1 MDELKLKLST
11 RFTRKMV
18 SKMISRS
25 IRKKY
30 GYNIDIHLEDLD
42 IESIDGETNVTA
54 NVELRFSNDELV
66 RLLQKVGLD

>member
-1 MDELKLKLST
+1 MDEFKLKLST

-30 GYNIDIHLEDLD
+30 GYKIDIHLEDLD
-42 IESIDGETNVTA
+42 IESLDGETNVKA
-54 NVELRFSNDELV
+54 NVELRIDNDELIKI
-66 RLLQKVGLD
+66 LQKAGLN